1 MEQKSP
7 FSFGSL
13 TTGFLLA
20 VIWLSPIRFRYHTL
34 NLIVKYDIVLLAR
47 EKWMDVTLF
56 GESTDI
62 KPRSYSL
69 E

>member
-13 TTGFLLA
+13 STGFLLA

-47 EKWMDVTLF
+47 EQWMDVTLF